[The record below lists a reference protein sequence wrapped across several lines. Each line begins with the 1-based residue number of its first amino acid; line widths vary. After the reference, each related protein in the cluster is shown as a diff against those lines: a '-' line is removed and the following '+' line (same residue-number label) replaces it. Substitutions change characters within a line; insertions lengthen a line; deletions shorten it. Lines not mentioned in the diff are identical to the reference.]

1 MSYALK
7 KGTTSKIL
15 LVHALD
21 ATDLRSGKTGLSSR
35 SPDSS
40 AAYIR
45 EGEAHVRRTLS
56 SGGSWANIE
65 PGALLKVDRNLLP
78 GVYQFGVP
86 DEMLAAGAE
95 TVTLMLKF
103 PGAVIEPISV
113 HLVAYDPQDADR
125 LGMSALGPEGRRAA
139 LRGAFPR
146 LTAKNLATPD
156 EVRQGGKINERET
169 RPSRAR
175 RFSCR
180 LRCCPLPRS
189 G

>member
-15 LVHALD
+15 VVYALD
-21 ATDLRSGKTGLSSR
+21 AADMRSGKTDLNSR
-35 SPDSS
+35 TPDSS

-45 EGEAHVRRTLS
+45 EGEAQVRRIPLIE
-56 SGGSWANIE
+56 GKLGEHRAGSFVEIDS
-65 PGALLKVDRNLLP
+65 KLLP

-86 DEMLAAGAE
+86 DEMLGPARSE

-103 PGAVIEPISV
+103 PGAVIEPISI

-146 LTAKNLATPD
+146 LTAKELGEAG
-156 EVRQGGKINERET
+156 EAK
-169 RPSRAR
+169 
-175 RFSCR
+175 
-180 LRCCPLPRS
+180 
-189 G
+189 

>member
-7 KGTTSKIL
+7 KGTRSKIL
-15 LVHALD
+15 LVYALD
-21 ATDLRSGKTGLSSR
+21 AADMRSGKTGLTSR
-35 SPDSS
+35 TADSS

-45 EGEAHVRRTLS
+45 EGEAHVRRVPLTE
-56 SGGSWANIE
+56 GE
-65 PGALLKVDRNLLP
+65 PGEHRPGSFVEIDSKLLP

-103 PGAVIEPISV
+103 PGTVIEPISI

-125 LGMSALGPEGRRAA
+125 LGMAALGPEGRRAA

-146 LTAKNLATPD
+146 LTAKELGEA
-156 EVRQGGKINERET
+156 
-169 RPSRAR
+169 
-175 RFSCR
+175 
-180 LRCCPLPRS
+180 
-189 G
+189 

>member
-7 KGTTSKIL
+7 KGTTSKML
-15 LVHALD
+15 LVYTVD
-21 ATDLRSGKTGLSSR
+21 ASGTRSGKTGLR
-35 SPDSS
+35 AESPGSS

-45 EGEAHVRRTLS
+45 EGEAQVRRIPLVE
-56 SGGSWANIE
+56 GKLGKHQPGSLVE
-65 PGALLKVDRNLLP
+65 VDSQLLP

-103 PGAVIEPISV
+103 PGAIIEPIFI

-125 LGMSALGPEGRRAA
+125 LGMAALGPEGRRAA

-146 LTAKNLATPD
+146 LTEKELGDALWKSKGLTP
-156 EVRQGGKINERET
+156 
-169 RPSRAR
+169 
-175 RFSCR
+175 
-180 LRCCPLPRS
+180 
-189 G
+189 